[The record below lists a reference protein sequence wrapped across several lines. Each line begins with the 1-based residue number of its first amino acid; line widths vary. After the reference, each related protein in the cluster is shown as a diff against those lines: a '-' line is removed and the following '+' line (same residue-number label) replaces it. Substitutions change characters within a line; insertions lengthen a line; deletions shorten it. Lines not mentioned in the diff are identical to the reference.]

1 MRWLGACEG
10 CNNPGVT
17 HVFHTGASKPVTTA
31 GPAAQ
36 ATGLDGMPVSAEGKS
51 LDPRWHRNGTGGDR
65 PQLGCT
71 VLRTERP
78 GQGRDILGMLK
89 GLLSH
94 CHRIRPGTGMAVLA
108 LGCGNSPAPLS
119 SPTIAPKVSPSAAGA
134 SSPCTQALTE
144 QSKPHGNH
152 PDEGHQTPLHLV
164 GVDDG
169 DAPGPRPLLSTQG
182 PAQLQSCAPGPAPI
196 TDSMA
201 CKGYEETA

>member
-1 MRWLGACEG
+1 MAQEWDRRGQA
-10 CNNPGVT
+10 
-17 HVFHTGASKPVTTA
+17 TA
-31 GPAAQ
+31 GLHSPKDREARTRQ
-36 ATGLDGMPVSAEGKS
+36 GHPGNAEGPS
-51 LDPRWHRNGTGGDR
+51 QALP
-65 PQLGCT
+65 
-71 VLRTERP
+71 
-78 GQGRDILGMLK
+78 
-89 GLLSH
+89 SH
-94 CHRIRPGTGMAVLA
+94 RPGTGMAVLA

-152 PDEGHQTPLHLV
+152 PDEGHQTPLHFV

-182 PAQLQSCAPGPAPI
+182 PAQLQSCAPGPAHT